1 MRNMY
6 KVGKCLLLDLLK
18 ARGLSQ
24 TDLAIELGVSKQRIN
39 AIAHNRRTMSLETA
53 INVANALKCDV
64 TDLYEIT
71 EVSNE

>member
-1 MRNMY
+1 MY
-6 KVGKCLLLDLLK
+6 RVGKCLLLDLLK

-39 AIAHNRRTMSLETA
+39 AIAHNRAIMPYETA
-53 INVANALKCDV
+53 LNISKILNCAMEE
-64 TDLYEIT
+64 LYEI